1 MKQTIPAEIFAAKAL
16 AGQVHKELIENILPF
31 WMEKM
36 CTPSGGLLGR
46 ISGDGQPDH
55 SAQVG
60 GIMTAR
66 VLWTF
71 ASAYRVL
78 KDDGSCSPETL
89 QGYLDMALRA
99 KRLIL
104 DRFYD
109 KEYGGTF
116 WSLDSDL
123 RPADT
128 KKQIYAIAFTIYGL
142 AELHRACGDTEAL
155 EYAVELFRAI
165 EDHSFDSVLDGYF
178 EAFTKSWEP
187 IEDMRLSD
195 KDANESKTM
204 NTHLHVL
211 EAYTCLYRVWKD
223 PLLENRLR
231 GLILVFEKY
240 ILGTDGHL
248 KLFFDDSWNCGYDI
262 VSYGHDIEA
271 SWLLHEA
278 ALVLGDAGVLARVE
292 ALVPKIVK
300 AASEGFTPEG
310 GMIYEKTG
318 GRACDGCDEG
328 PGDTGVEVDADRHW
342 WVQAESV
349 VGYFNLWEH
358 FGTADEAGDGG
369 RSEVGDGGESGTG
382 DGDRSETGDGG
393 ESEAGDGK
401 EQPSGLENA
410 IMCWEFIKENL
421 IDRDGGEWFWSLLAD
436 GSVNREDDK
445 AGFWKCPYHNGRM
458 CMEVM
463 ERVAQLTDSQPDNM
477 FG

>member
-1 MKQTIPAEIFAAKAL
+1 MKQTTPAELFAAKAL
-16 AGQVHKELIENILPF
+16 AGQVRKELVENILPF

-36 CTPSGGLLGR
+36 CTPSGGFLGR
-46 ISGDGQPDH
+46 ISGDGQPD
-55 SAQVG
+55 ATAPVG

-78 KDDGSCSPETL
+78 QAEGSCRAEML
-89 QGYLDMALRA
+89 QGYMDMALRA
-99 KRLIL
+99 KRLII

-116 WSLDSDL
+116 WSLDADL
-123 RPADT
+123 SPADT
-128 KKQIYAIAFTIYGL
+128 KKQIYAIAFAIYGL
-142 AELHRACGDTEAL
+142 AELHRACGDSEAL
-155 EYAVELFRAI
+155 EYAVKLFHSI
-165 EDHSFDSVLDGYF
+165 EDHSFDSVQDGYF
-178 EAFTKSWEP
+178 EAFTRDWKP

-211 EAYTCLYRVWKD
+211 EAYTCLFRVWKD
-223 PLLENRLR
+223 PLLEARLR

-240 ILGTDGHL
+240 ILGADGHL

-278 ALVLGDAGVLARVE
+278 ALV
-292 ALVPKIVK
+292 PKIVK

-310 GMIYEKTG
+310 GMIYEKCG
-318 GRACDGCDEG
+318 GGACDGCDEG
-328 PGDTGVEVDADRHW
+328 QGDTGAEVDADRHW

-358 FGTADEAGDGG
+358 FG
-369 RSEVGDGGESGTG
+369 
-382 DGDRSETGDGG
+382 
-393 ESEAGDGK
+393 
-401 EQPSGLENA
+401 QPDGLENA
-410 IMCWEFIKENL
+410 IMCWEFIKNNI
-421 IDRDGGEWFWSLLAD
+421 IDKDGGEWFWSLRAD
-436 GSVNREDDK
+436 GSVSREDDK

-458 CMEVM
+458 CMEII
-463 ERVAQLTDSQPDNM
+463 ERIAQHANNQ
-477 FG
+477 

>member
-1 MKQTIPAEIFAAKAL
+1 MKQTTPAELFAAKAL
-16 AGQVHKELIENILPF
+16 AGQVRKELVENILPF

-36 CTPSGGLLGR
+36 CTPSGGFLGR
-46 ISGDGQPDH
+46 ISGDGQPDA
-55 SAQVG
+55 SAPVG

-78 KDDGSCSPETL
+78 QAEGSCSPEML
-89 QGYLDMALRA
+89 QEYMDMALRA
-99 KRLIL
+99 KRLII

-116 WSLDSDL
+116 WSLDADL
-123 RPADT
+123 SPADT
-128 KKQIYAIAFTIYGL
+128 KKQIYAIAFAIYGL
-142 AELHRACGDTEAL
+142 AELHRACGDSEAL
-155 EYAVELFRAI
+155 EYAVKLFHSI
-165 EDHSFDSVLDGYF
+165 EEHSFDSVQDGYF
-178 EAFTKSWEP
+178 EAFTRDWKP

-211 EAYTCLYRVWKD
+211 EAYTCLFRVWKD
-223 PLLENRLR
+223 PLLKARLR
-231 GLILVFEKY
+231 GLILVFEKS

-278 ALVLGDAGVLARVE
+278 ALVLGEADVLARVE

-310 GMIYEKTG
+310 GMIYEKCG
-318 GRACDGCDEG
+318 GGAYERCGDGYYDGPEG
-328 PGDTGVEVDADRHW
+328 TDAEVDADRHW

-358 FGTADEAGDGG
+358 FG
-369 RSEVGDGGESGTG
+369 
-382 DGDRSETGDGG
+382 
-393 ESEAGDGK
+393 
-401 EQPSGLENA
+401 QPDGLENA
-410 IMCWEFIKENL
+410 IMCWEFIKNNI
-421 IDRDGGEWFWSLLAD
+421 IDKDGGEWFWSLRAD

-458 CMEVM
+458 CMEIM
-463 ERVAQLTDSQPDNM
+463 ERIAQHTNNQ
-477 FG
+477 

>member
-1 MKQTIPAEIFAAKAL
+1 MKQTTPAELFAAKAL
-16 AGQVHKELIENILPF
+16 AGQVRKELVENILPF

-36 CTPSGGLLGR
+36 CTPSGGFLGR
-46 ISGDGQPDH
+46 ISGDGQPD
-55 SAQVG
+55 ATAPVG

-78 KDDGSCSPETL
+78 QAEGSCSPEML
-89 QGYLDMALRA
+89 QGYMDMALRA
-99 KRLIL
+99 KRLII

-116 WSLDSDL
+116 WSLDADL
-123 RPADT
+123 SPADT
-128 KKQIYAIAFTIYGL
+128 KKQIYAIAFAIYGL
-142 AELHRACGDTEAL
+142 AELHRACGDFEAL
-155 EYAVELFRAI
+155 EYAVKLFHSI
-165 EDHSFDSVLDGYF
+165 EDHSFDSVQDGYF
-178 EAFTKSWEP
+178 EAFTRDWKP

-223 PLLENRLR
+223 PLLKARLR
-231 GLILVFEKY
+231 GLILVFEKH
-240 ILGTDGHL
+240 ILGADGHL

-278 ALVLGDAGVLARVE
+278 ALVLGEADVLARVE

-310 GMIYEKTG
+310 GMIYEKCG
-318 GRACDGCDEG
+318 GGAHERCGDGCYDGPEG
-328 PGDTGVEVDADRHW
+328 TDAEVDADRHW

-358 FGTADEAGDGG
+358 FG
-369 RSEVGDGGESGTG
+369 
-382 DGDRSETGDGG
+382 
-393 ESEAGDGK
+393 
-401 EQPSGLENA
+401 QPDGLENA
-410 IMCWEFIKENL
+410 IMCWEFIKNNI
-421 IDRDGGEWFWSLLAD
+421 IDKDGGEWFWSLRAD

-458 CMEVM
+458 CMEIM
-463 ERVAQLTDSQPDNM
+463 ERIAQHANNQ
-477 FG
+477 